1 MNQTYKCDSKQIY
14 GLRYSLKLIQYW
26 MVLRKAILYQI
37 ELIVFEKYVGH
48 KFTIKIATH
57 FSKTR
62 GAGLFWKYIEQFDAR
77 WLPLFRT
84 IKSFSF
90 ETQVHLENVYFW
102 RRSVTNQL
110 FSWADGFGHKHEGGA
125 CSIVFHCPLP
135 PGETFFFHPT
145 ICEWGKRMK
154 NNLSRWTLEVKTRA
168 MSTWTRRRSTR
179 GRTRRKVSTTG
190 TGWSEARSPT
200 PGSSDE

>member
-62 GAGLFWKYIEQFDAR
+62 GAGLFWKYI
-77 WLPLFRT
+77 
-84 IKSFSF
+84 
-90 ETQVHLENVYFW
+90 
-102 RRSVTNQL
+102 
-110 FSWADGFGHKHEGGA
+110 
-125 CSIVFHCPLP
+125 
-135 PGETFFFHPT
+135 
-145 ICEWGKRMK
+145 
-154 NNLSRWTLEVKTRA
+154 
-168 MSTWTRRRSTR
+168 
-179 GRTRRKVSTTG
+179 
-190 TGWSEARSPT
+190 
-200 PGSSDE
+200 